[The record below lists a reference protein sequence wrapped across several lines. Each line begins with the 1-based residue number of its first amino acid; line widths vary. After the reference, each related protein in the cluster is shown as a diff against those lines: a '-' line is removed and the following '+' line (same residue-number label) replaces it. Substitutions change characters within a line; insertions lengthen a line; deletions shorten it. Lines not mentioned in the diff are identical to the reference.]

1 MSRRRYVRHRAYRS
15 AVPSGDIY
23 ISRAFRR
30 HQAQG
35 DPAELGG
42 AELGAERHMIEEKPI
57 TATTEEVVAELRKRS
72 AFMMV
77 SHVKPDGDTL
87 GAGLALGLALK
98 KLGKRVHYFQQ
109 DAVPRNLRFLPD
121 TQYVTRDV
129 PADLPEDTLWVFG
142 DMSDTAR
149 AGEFLPKIAREN
161 ILDIDHHLGNSHF
174 GALNYVLPHECS
186 TGTCV
191 MHLLRGLKVEVDKD
205 IATCLLTTIM
215 TDTGGFMH
223 SNTTPEVLL
232 LSAELMNLGADKE
245 QITEEIFANKRY
257 PALKLLGR
265 ALDEARLEHDGRYI
279 WSYVDEE
286 MLKECDA
293 DGEDTEE
300 IVNHLRSVEG
310 VEVSAL
316 FKDYDGDIRV
326 SLRSSGRVNV
336 QAAAARLGG
345 GGHFR
350 ASGLTFLG
358 SLPDAVKAV
367 DAALVAEGL

>member
-1 MSRRRYVRHRAYRS
+1 
-15 AVPSGDIY
+15 
-23 ISRAFRR
+23 
-30 HQAQG
+30 
-35 DPAELGG
+35 
-42 AELGAERHMIEEKPI
+42 
-57 TATTEEVVAELRKRS
+57 
-72 AFMMV
+72 
-77 SHVKPDGDTL
+77 
-87 GAGLALGLALK
+87 
-98 KLGKRVHYFQQ
+98 
-109 DAVPRNLRFLPD
+109 
-121 TQYVTRDV
+121 
-129 PADLPEDTLWVFG
+129 
-142 DMSDTAR
+142 
-149 AGEFLPKIAREN
+149 LPKIDRKN

-232 LSAELMNLGADKE
+232 LSAELMNLGANKE

-257 PALKLLGR
+257 AALKLLGR
-265 ALDEARLEHDGRYI
+265 ALNEARSEYDGRYI
-279 WSYVDEE
+279 WSFVDDN
-286 MLKECDA
+286 MLDECDA

-316 FKDYDGDIRV
+316 FKAYDGDIRV

-336 QAAAARLGG
+336 QAVAARLGG

-350 ASGLTFLG
+350 ASGLTYVGPLN
-358 SLPDAVKAV
+358 DAVKAV
-367 DAALVAEGL
+367 DEALVAEGL